1 MLIFWLP
8 FAACYYYCIYPHKES
23 ENNIYRKNSPNA
35 NGFKI
40 IDGKTQKSYAHTF
53 NVKCRK
59 GRYRWKESKTKKK
72 RLRKTIRLIFIRIV
86 DVVYHF
92 QNKGLCFIIQPRVFF
107 LCVFLLFGCARYHVR
122 RLLLER
128 LLKTNIKIYNGAHI
142 RLKHV
147 SFRKWKCL
155 NVNER
160 NGKRAI

>member
-1 MLIFWLP
+1 MWIFWLP

-72 RLRKTIRLIFIRIV
+72 TFEENHQAHFHTNRRCRISLSKQRPV
-86 DVVYHF
+86 LYYSAS
-92 QNKGLCFIIQPRVFF
+92 GFF
-107 LCVFLLFGCARYHVR
+107 LMRFFVVWLCTLPCA
-122 RLLLER
+122 
-128 LLKTNIKIYNGAHI
+128 T
-142 RLKHV
+142 
-147 SFRKWKCL
+147 F
-155 NVNER
+155 
-160 NGKRAI
+160 AIGTTFEDKY